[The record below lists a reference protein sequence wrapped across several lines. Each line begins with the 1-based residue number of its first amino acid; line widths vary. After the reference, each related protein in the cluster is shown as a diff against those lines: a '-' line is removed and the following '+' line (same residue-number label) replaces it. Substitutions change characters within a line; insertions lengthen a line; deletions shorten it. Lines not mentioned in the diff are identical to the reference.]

1 MKVTVE
7 TKKGLEKNLKVFVDK
22 NTINKELDVKYDQ
35 LKNDVVLK
43 GFRPGKVPKDLIKR
57 QFGKAIYGEVIDKIL
72 KETTT
77 KALDEKKIKAF
88 FITNKVKCNLYNL
101 IFFGWIRLIKFN
113 LREEIMKKII
123 SLMFAAFLVFGFISK
138 ANAKTL
144 KCQTVLNT
152 KADEVKMLKD
162 FTDTVTALTDGSLKF
177 EILPAGAVVGV
188 KETLD
193 AVDKG
198 LIDCGF
204 AWTHYWSG
212 DHPAAMLFGSPV
224 AGGGVG
230 IDNLAFLSWFQY
242 GGGKELYDRL
252 WKEMGRDI
260 KGFMLQPVG
269 PEALGW
275 FPKPIKDMADFRKY
289 KFRTPPGIPGQT
301 YKDIG
306 IASVAM
312 GGGDI
317 LPALEAGTIDAAEWC
332 CPKPDLT
339 FGFQKVL
346 KHYYLQGLHQVVVN
360 ADFYITGKTYK
371 AMTAHEKKSLEVA
384 ANASLAK
391 SLSYRIYENG
401 KALQEL
407 TTKHGVILED
417 TPSDYFKEY
426 MAAAK
431 ATLNKNAEQNKFFK
445 EVYDSMKEFADVAV
459 PFWSGAQMSNAKLG
473 MAHAATLK

>member
-1 MKVTVE
+1 M
-7 TKKGLEKNLKVFVDK
+7 
-22 NTINKELDVKYDQ
+22 
-35 LKNDVVLK
+35 
-43 GFRPGKVPKDLIKR
+43 R
-57 QFGKAIYGEVIDKIL
+57 
-72 KETTT
+72 
-77 KALDEKKIKAF
+77 
-88 FITNKVKCNLYNL
+88 
-101 IFFGWIRLIKFN
+101 
-113 LREEIMKKII
+113 KII
-123 SLMFAAFLVFGFISK
+123 SLFLGIALFIGFTVS
-138 ANAKTL
+138 ANAAKTL
-144 KCQTVLNT
+144 KCQTVISA

-162 FTDTVTALTDGSLKF
+162 WGNDITALTNGEIKF
-177 EILPAGAVVGV
+177 EILPAGTVVGV

-212 DHPAAMLFGSPV
+212 EHPAAMLFGSPV
-224 AGGGVG
+224 AGAGVG
-230 IDNLAFLSWFQY
+230 IDNIAFLSWFQY
-242 GGGKELYDRL
+242 GGGKELYDQL
-252 WKEMGRDI
+252 WKEMKRDI

-275 FPKPIKDMADFRKY
+275 FKEPINSMDDFRKY

-306 IASVAM
+306 VASVAM

-332 CPKPDLT
+332 CPKPDMT

-360 ADFYITGKTYK
+360 ADVYINGKVYRSLTDIQKK
-371 AMTAHEKKSLEVA
+371 AFEVA
-384 ANASLAK
+384 SNASLSK
-391 SLSYRIYENG
+391 SMSYRIYENG
-401 KALQEL
+401 KALAEL
-407 TTKHGVILED
+407 TGKHGVILHD
-417 TPSDYFKEY
+417 TPADYFPAY

-431 ATLNKNAEQNKFFK
+431 KSLETNAAKNKFFAK
-445 EVYDSMKEFADVAV
+445 VWQSQKDFADIAV

>member
-1 MKVTVE
+1 MGLINLLGGKMRKLLTLVLGTLLISSFMVT
-7 TKKGLEKNLKVFVDK
+7 
-22 NTINKELDVKYDQ
+22 
-35 LKNDVVLK
+35 
-43 GFRPGKVPKDLIKR
+43 
-57 QFGKAIYGEVIDKIL
+57 
-72 KETTT
+72 
-77 KALDEKKIKAF
+77 
-88 FITNKVKCNLYNL
+88 
-101 IFFGWIRLIKFN
+101 
-113 LREEIMKKII
+113 
-123 SLMFAAFLVFGFISK
+123 SS
-138 ANAKTL
+138 NAKTL
-144 KCQTVLNT
+144 KCQTVISA
-152 KADEVKMLKD
+152 KADEVVMLKD
-162 FTDTVTALTDGSLKF
+162 FAQDVTDLTGGSLEF

-212 DHPAAMLFGSPV
+212 EHPAAMLFGSPV

-230 IDNLAFLSWFQY
+230 IDNIAFLSWFMY
-242 GGGKELYDRL
+242 GGGQELYDRL
-252 WKEMGRDI
+252 WGEMNRDI

-275 FPKPIKDMADFRKY
+275 FKEPINSMDDFRKY
-289 KFRTPPGIPGQT
+289 RFRTPPGIPGQT

-306 IASVAM
+306 VASVAM

-332 CPKPDLT
+332 CPKPDSV

-360 ADFYITGKTYK
+360 ADLYVNGKVYRS
-371 AMTAHEKKSLEVA
+371 MTDHEKKAMEVA
-384 ANASLAK
+384 ANASLIK

-401 KALQEL
+401 KALKYL
-407 TTKHGVILED
+407 TEEAGVILHD
-417 TPSDYFKEY
+417 TPEDYFTEY

-431 ATLNKNAEQNKFFK
+431 ATLLKNAEENAFFK
-445 EVYDSMKEFADVAV
+445 EVYTSMTEFADIAV